1 MCLFDFNNTT
11 IGTQP
16 QTGVHV
22 VTQKTTPQLGQLR
35 TTWSTHTSNAALI
48 FSMKALAPRK
58 TSAIEHLSQ
67 TAQPQ
72 DPLHPNLS
80 PKAPLH
86 HLNKIQHKAQ
96 HQHLGHPNLS
106 PKAPLHHLLLK
117 NLPVLSSCGKL
128 KIDVLVYRIGFLLL
142 TRYTSWFQHLLG
154 IQHLIFNIVQTP
166 KTTPQIGRLIIIWS
180 THTSN
185 AALITLVKSLV
196 PKMTS
201 AFPQIPLHKL
211 LPLHQLVNPQYARL
225 PNGILQPPMMKHAQT
240 PLNTTLSG
248 ICQH

>member
-48 FSMKALAPRK
+48 FSMKALAPRM

-86 HLNKIQHKAQ
+86 HL
-96 HQHLGHPNLS
+96 
-106 PKAPLHHLLLK
+106 LLK
-117 NLPVLSSCGKL
+117 NLRVLSSCGKL